1 MHKLTK
7 YFNSTTEII
16 NGCFSIDIY
25 ATEQITECLHMH
37 SIGNPDNTK
46 YKRFKRQL
54 AIMSVGL
61 E

>member
-7 YFNSTTEII
+7 YFKSTTEII

-37 SIGNPDNTK
+37 FIGNPDNTK
-46 YKRFKRQL
+46 YKCFKRRL
-54 AIMSVGL
+54 AIMSVSL